1 MKNDFGT
8 VDPRVR
14 TYIEPVRILWSDN
27 AETPEVLLQP
37 RFGQVPEGP
46 FYSGSGC
53 LLEKNGTVK
62 ISAVLLDFGRE
73 LHGGVQ
79 IGCGGRSSRG
89 MKIRL
94 RFGESASE
102 AMSELGEKGSG
113 NDHAVRDGIVDVP
126 WLGSREFGMTGFR
139 FVRIDLVTDGKL
151 SLDFVR
157 AVSLMRPMKRRGS
170 FQCSDPRLNAI
181 WETAVRTVHLC
192 CQEHLWDGI
201 KRDRLV
207 WQGDMQPEVES
218 ILSVFGADPVIPES
232 LDYMIATTPADGWMN
247 NHPPYTIWWVK
258 CLFDYWMASGDIA
271 YLDHHRDYFTQTV
284 LHLLAHI
291 GADGHHTMPGGFLD
305 WPSNHNK
312 PAIDAGMQAL
322 LVTGLKCAEKIA
334 DVLGNAK
341 LAKNCRQGVK
351 KLRTCIPDPAGSKQ
365 AAALLALSGLC
376 KPKAMFRNVLS
387 QGGVHGVSTF
397 YGYYMLEAMSA
408 AGENEYA
415 LGIVRDY
422 WGAML
427 DMGATSFW
435 EDFNVD
441 WTKNSYRIDELP
453 VSGKK
458 DIHGDFGEFCYCG
471 FRHSLCH
478 GWSSGPATWLIRHVL
493 GIKIVEPGA
502 SVVAVTPCLG
512 PLEWAEGS
520 LAVPGST
527 VKVKARRKAD
537 GTLDIKVTA
546 PKNVTIAACGKRI

>member
-1 MKNDFGT
+1 MTKDSRI

-14 TYIEPVRILWSDN
+14 SYIEPVRILWSDN
-27 AETPEVLLQP
+27 VETPDVLLQS
-37 RFGQVPEGP
+37 RFGQVPEGR
-46 FYSGSGC
+46 FYEGSGC
-53 LLEKNGTVK
+53 LLEIDDTKKG
-62 ISAVLLDFGRE
+62 SAVLLDFGRE

-102 AMSELGEKGSG
+102 AMSELGEKGAC
-113 NDHAVRDGIVDVP
+113 NDHAIRDGIVDVP

-139 FVRIDLVTDGKL
+139 FVRIDLVTKGRL

-157 AVSLMRPMKRRGS
+157 AVSLMRPMKRRGN
-170 FQCSDPRLNAI
+170 FRCSDSRLNEI
-181 WETAVRTVHLC
+181 WSTAVRTVHLC
-192 CQEHLWDGI
+192 CQEYLWDGI

-218 ILSVFGADPVIPES
+218 ILSVFGADPVITES
-232 LDYMIATTPADGWMN
+232 LDYMIATTPSDGWMN
-247 NHPPYTIWWVK
+247 NHPPYTIWWVR
-258 CLFDYWMASGDIA
+258 CLFDYWFASGNTEYLSRHHA
-271 YLDHHRDYFTQTV
+271 YFVKTV
-284 LHLLAHI
+284 EHLLAHI
-291 GADGHHTMPGGFLD
+291 GPDGHHTMPGGFLD

-322 LVTGLKCAEKIA
+322 LVSGLDCAEKLST
-334 DVLGNAK
+334 VLGEVK
-341 LAKNCRQGVK
+341 LAKACRNGIK
-351 KLRTCIPDPAGSKQ
+351 KLRECVPDPAGSKQ
-365 AAALLALSGLC
+365 AAALLALSGLR
-376 KPKAMFRNVLS
+376 KPKEMFRDVLGK
-387 QGGVHGVSTF
+387 GGVKGVSTF
-397 YGYYMLEAMSA
+397 YGYYMLEAMSS

-415 LGIVRDY
+415 VQIVRDY

-441 WTKNSYRIDELP
+441 WAENSYRIDELP
-453 VSGKK
+453 VAGKK

-493 GIKIVEPGA
+493 GIRIMEPGA
-502 SVVAVTPCLG
+502 KVVEVKPCLG
-512 PLEWAEGS
+512 PLEWAEGA
-520 LAVPGST
+520 LAVPGGS
-527 VKVKARRKAD
+527 VRVKARRLKNGSVD
-537 GTLDIKVTA
+537 VKVTA
-546 PKNVTIAACGKRI
+546 PENVVIIQPARK